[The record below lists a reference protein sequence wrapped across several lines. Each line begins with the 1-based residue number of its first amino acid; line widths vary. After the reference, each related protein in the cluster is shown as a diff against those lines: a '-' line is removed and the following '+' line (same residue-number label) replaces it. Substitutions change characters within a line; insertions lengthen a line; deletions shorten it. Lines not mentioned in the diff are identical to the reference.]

1 MSTFGSFVAGGCA
14 GIAESVAVVTPQET
28 IKTKLIDAKM
38 GLVDG
43 VKMASRP
50 PARRRR
56 RASRVAARS
65 ARSSRTPDAPRA
77 EPTPVTDARKIR
89 RIMH

>member
-56 RASRVAARS
+56 RASRVAAR
-65 ARSSRTPDAPRA
+65 RRPGRRVHRTRRAPTDSGDGRA
-77 EPTPVTDARKIR
+77 
-89 RIMH
+89 